1 MEVCPQDKR
10 VSLEI
15 RFDDDGKV
23 SLARCCFLYA
33 FSHLT
38 LEEYGKIEDIIDY
51 AENSKINYAKSS
63 NICVAKCYL
72 EKRIKQVDVGI
83 SHACNMHCMN
93 CFFKEHKDTPEM
105 KKAYF
110 DTLYKIKGH
119 QLDTI
124 MMNNGGE
131 VFVYYDEIIEYLK
144 SLTPNDTRQVT
155 FVTNLVLLNEK
166 RFKELKQISEDTG
179 VTYFFLPSVDGIK
192 KESYEA
198 IRLGGKFE
206 KITENLHLLADI
218 FGPQQAVIL
227 YTIKKP
233 NIDETENVE
242 KYFIDTFG
250 IRCSISF
257 DVYDKECE
265 EKYNSIFRKDY
276 KKEEK
281 EVSKKEDDGFV
292 FLQKQQSERSPF
304 SIVTDSNPDESFVK
318 SHSNNLIF
326 VLTRWPSKK
335 LKKYQNVILI
345 KTSKKDFY
353 QVLSSKVYTKYFMY
367 CHDLSSL
374 IEGNN
379 KILTYF
385 LDHSNKNVLKVEN
398 CVNQS
403 SITSIANSTT
413 LTSCGLIIKTDFFRK
428 NFFKFEYSKN
438 IALDFIKNLQ
448 LFLKQNDGISIP
460 ENILSLNDKKLY
472 KDFFKWN
479 FVQI

>member
-38 LEEYGKIEDIIDY
+38 LEEYGKIDDIIDY

-63 NICVAKCYL
+63 NICIAKCFL
-72 EKRIKQVDVGI
+72 EKKIKQVDVGI

-131 VFVYYDEIIEYLK
+131 VFVYYDEIIKYLK

-155 FVTNLVLLNEK
+155 FVTNLVLLNEE
-166 RFKELKQISEDTG
+166 RFKELKQISDETG

-233 NIDETENVE
+233 NIDELENVE
-242 KYFIDTFG
+242 KYFKDNFG
-250 IRCSISF
+250 IRCTISF

-265 EKYNSIFRKDY
+265 ARYNLFFRKVND
-276 KKEEK
+276 
-281 EVSKKEDDGFV
+281 VQASSSFNVRSK
-292 FLQKQQSERSPF
+292 S
-304 SIVTDSNPDESFVK
+304 SFEP
-318 SHSNNLIF
+318 
-326 VLTRWPSKK
+326 VLTVITESKPTKQDIEYYSK
-335 LKKYQNVILI
+335 LNKVELHCYCNGKIKNCPKNIKVFKKTKYLYEIVSYKL
-345 KTSKKDFY
+345 
-353 QVLSSKVYTKYFMY
+353 YTKYVLFVDKPSDFRIIQSQIFDY
-367 CHDLSSL
+367 FIEKANSDFVSLYHRNINLLNSKLSFYIINSNIYKEIFNNFEIKKSKL
-374 IEGNN
+374 YNNTYLGERVLLKKFNNIEIPNTVAAMEINN
-379 KILTYF
+379 KIIE
-385 LDHSNKNVLKVEN
+385 S
-398 CVNQS
+398 
-403 SITSIANSTT
+403 
-413 LTSCGLIIKTDFFRK
+413 
-428 NFFKFEYSKN
+428 
-438 IALDFIKNLQ
+438 
-448 LFLKQNDGISIP
+448 FLKKWKKQYGILP
-460 ENILSLNDKKLY
+460 YQE
-472 KDFFKWN
+472 
-479 FVQI
+479 

>member
-72 EKRIKQVDVGI
+72 EKKIKQVDVGI

-155 FVTNLVLLNEK
+155 FVTNLVLLNEE
-166 RFKELKQISEDTG
+166 RFKELKQISENTG

-233 NIDETENVE
+233 NINETKNVE
-242 KYFIDTFG
+242 KYFMDTFG

-276 KKEEK
+276 TKEEK
-281 EVSKKEDDGFV
+281 EVSSSKEEKFKFIDSEKAIVHSLSIILNKNPKEKDIKRFINTHFNIYILTKKCP
-292 FLQKQQSERSPF
+292 K
-304 SIVTDSNPDESFVK
+304 
-318 SHSNNLIF
+318 
-326 VLTRWPSKK
+326 WA
-335 LKKYQNVILI
+335 KKYMNVFFI
-345 KTSKKDFY
+345 KTSKK
-353 QVLSSKVYTKYFMY
+353 QIYFNINQIFTPYILMID
-367 CHDLSSL
+367 DLSKL
-374 IEGNN
+374 NIECPS
-379 KILTYF
+379 ILEYF
-385 LDHSNKNVLKVEN
+385 LLKTNRDLIKLNNIVKQDKSFITKNGSFFSYN
-398 CVNQS
+398 
-403 SITSIANSTT
+403 
-413 LTSCGLIIKTDFFRK
+413 LIIKTDFFRK
-428 NFFKFEYSKN
+428 NFYNLNLRKS
-438 IALDFIKNLQ
+438 LIKN
-448 LFLKQNDGISIP
+448 FKTKDKIEVEIP
-460 ENILSLNDKKLY
+460 EKVAFLSDKKLY
-472 KDFFKWN
+472 KEFY
-479 FVQI
+479 

>member
-1 MEVCPQDKR
+1 MEICPHDKR

-38 LEEYGKIEDIIDY
+38 LEEYGKIDDIIDY
-51 AENSKINYAKSS
+51 AENSKVNYAKSS

-72 EKRIKQVDVGI
+72 EKKIKQVDVGI
-83 SHACNMHCMN
+83 SHACNMHCLN

-144 SLTPNDTRQVT
+144 SLTPKDTRQVT

-166 RFKELKQISEDTG
+166 RFKELKQISNETG

-198 IRLGGKFE
+198 IRLGGTFE
-206 KITENLHLLADI
+206 KITENLHLLANI

-233 NIDETENVE
+233 NINETKNVE
-242 KYFIDTFG
+242 KYFMDTFG

-257 DVYDKECE
+257 DVYDKDCE

-276 KKEEK
+276 TKEEK
-281 EVSKKEDDGFV
+281 EVSKKEDSSFKFLEKETVEKRLLTVVTEKVPSEKDLKRLGNKFYIFLLCKRAPKYINNYNNIV
-292 FLQKQQSERSPF
+292 F
-304 SIVTDSNPDESFVK
+304 
-318 SHSNNLIF
+318 
-326 VLTRWPSKK
+326 
-335 LKKYQNVILI
+335 I
-345 KTSKKDFY
+345 KTSKRNFYKNLILKIYTKFFIYVKDISSLVINDITILNYFLNKTDK
-353 QVLSSKVYTKYFMY
+353 QVLKIINSYNSKVTMSSIKYG
-367 CHDLSSL
+367 SL
-374 IEGNN
+374 ILN
-379 KILTYF
+379 T
-385 LDHSNKNVLKVEN
+385 
-398 CVNQS
+398 
-403 SITSIANSTT
+403 
-413 LTSCGLIIKTDFFRK
+413 
-428 NFFKFEYSKN
+428 NFFKKHFYNIENSKN
-438 IALDFIKNLQ
+438 IQNDFIKNTNY
-448 LFLKQNDGISIP
+448 FLKVSNNIEVP
-460 ENILSLNDKKLY
+460 EEIIHLFDEKNY

>member
-72 EKRIKQVDVGI
+72 EKKIKQVDVGI

-155 FVTNLVLLNEK
+155 FVTNLVLLNEE
-166 RFKELKQISEDTG
+166 RFKELKQISENTG

-233 NIDETENVE
+233 NINETKNVE
-242 KYFIDTFG
+242 KYFMDTFG

-276 KKEEK
+276 TKEEK
-281 EVSKKEDDGFV
+281 EVSSSKEEKFKFIDSEKAIIHSLSIILNKNPKEKDIKRFVNTHFNIYILTKKCP
-292 FLQKQQSERSPF
+292 K
-304 SIVTDSNPDESFVK
+304 
-318 SHSNNLIF
+318 
-326 VLTRWPSKK
+326 WA
-335 LKKYQNVILI
+335 KKYMNVFFI
-345 KTSKKDFY
+345 KTSKK
-353 QVLSSKVYTKYFMY
+353 QIYFNINQIFTPYILMID
-367 CHDLSSL
+367 DLSKL
-374 IEGNN
+374 NIECPS
-379 KILTYF
+379 ILEYF
-385 LDHSNKNVLKVEN
+385 LLKTNRDLIKLNNIVKQDKSFITKNGSFFSYN
-398 CVNQS
+398 
-403 SITSIANSTT
+403 
-413 LTSCGLIIKTDFFRK
+413 LIIKTDFFRK
-428 NFFKFEYSKN
+428 NFYNLNLRKS
-438 IALDFIKNLQ
+438 LIKN
-448 LFLKQNDGISIP
+448 FKTKDKIEVEIP
-460 ENILSLNDKKLY
+460 EKVAFLSDKKLY
-472 KDFFKWN
+472 KEFY
-479 FVQI
+479 

>member
-1 MEVCPQDKR
+1 MEICPQDKR

-72 EKRIKQVDVGI
+72 EKKIKQVDVGI

-155 FVTNLVLLNEK
+155 FVTNLVLLNEE
-166 RFKELKQISEDTG
+166 RFKELKQISESTG

-233 NIDETENVE
+233 NINETKNVE
-242 KYFIDTFG
+242 KYFMDTFG

-265 EKYNSIFRKDY
+265 EKYNSIFRKEY
-276 KKEEK
+276 TKEEK
-281 EVSKKEDDGFV
+281 EVSQKEESDFKFLSKENIQKK
-292 FLQKQQSERSPF
+292 
-304 SIVTDSNPDESFVK
+304 
-318 SHSNNLIF
+318 
-326 VLTRWPSKK
+326 VLTLVLDKNPKEKDVRSFTNNNFLYIALLTKRKRIWIY
-335 LKKYQNVILI
+335 KYKNIIFI
-345 KTSKKDFY
+345 KTSKRNFY
-353 QVLSSKVYTKYFMY
+353 SKMDYLFTPYFLY
-367 CHDLSSL
+367 VRDLSKLKIICS
-374 IEGNN
+374 
-379 KILTYF
+379 KILGYF
-385 LDHSNKNVLKVEN
+385 IEHTNENLLKLENKNKGF
-398 CVNQS
+398 S
-403 SITSIANSTT
+403 F
-413 LTSCGLIIKTDFFRK
+413 IINL
-428 NFFKFEYSKN
+428 NFFKKELMNMKTSKK
-438 IALDFIKNLQ
+438 IFSDFIKYNKLHY
-448 LFLKQNDGISIP
+448 QNPTNIPSDAIYALNNKFINIP
-460 ENILSLNDKKLY
+460 EEVAYTIDDKINKE
-472 KDFFKWN
+472 FK
-479 FVQI
+479 

>member
-72 EKRIKQVDVGI
+72 EKKIKQVDVGI

-155 FVTNLVLLNEK
+155 FVTNLVLLNEE
-166 RFKELKQISEDTG
+166 RFKELKQISENTG
-179 VTYFFLPSVDGIK
+179 VIYFFLPSVDGIK

-206 KITENLHLLADI
+206 KITENLHLLADV

-233 NIDETENVE
+233 NINETENVE
-242 KYFIDTFG
+242 KYFMDTFG

-265 EKYNSIFRKDY
+265 EKYNSIFINKNPKEKDIKRLVNTHFNIY
-276 KKEEK
+276 ILTKKCPK
-281 EVSKKEDDGFV
+281 WIKRYMNV
-292 FLQKQQSERSPF
+292 FF
-304 SIVTDSNPDESFVK
+304 
-318 SHSNNLIF
+318 
-326 VLTRWPSKK
+326 
-335 LKKYQNVILI
+335 I
-345 KTSKKDFY
+345 KTPKK
-353 QVLSSKVYTKYFMY
+353 QVYFNMNLKIFTPY
-367 CHDLSSL
+367 ILMVDDLSKL
-374 IEGNN
+374 NIECPS
-379 KILTYF
+379 ILEYF
-385 LDHSNKNVLKVEN
+385 LSKTNRDFIKLNNVVK
-398 CVNQS
+398 QDKS
-403 SITSIANSTT
+403 FITKSGSFFSYN
-413 LTSCGLIIKTDFFRK
+413 LIIKTDFFRK
-428 NFFKFEYSKN
+428 NFYNLNLRKS
-438 IALDFIKNLQ
+438 LIKN
-448 LFLKQNDGISIP
+448 FKTKDEIEVEIP
-460 ENILSLNDKKLY
+460 EKVAFLSDKKLY
-472 KDFFKWN
+472 KEFY
-479 FVQI
+479 

>member
-72 EKRIKQVDVGI
+72 EKKIKQVDVGI
-83 SHACNMHCMN
+83 SHACNMHCLN

-155 FVTNLVLLNEK
+155 FVTNLVLLNEE

-218 FGPQQAVIL
+218 FGPQQAVVL

-233 NIDETENVE
+233 NINETEKVE
-242 KYFIDTFG
+242 KYFMNTFG

-265 EKYNSIFRKDY
+265 EKYNSIFRKNYSD
-276 KKEEK
+276 EEK
-281 EVSKKEDDGFV
+281 EVSSFKEEKFKFID
-292 FLQKQQSERSPF
+292 SEK
-304 SIVTDSNPDESFVK
+304 SIVHPLSIILNKVPKEKDIRKFVNT
-318 SHSNNLIF
+318 HFNIYI
-326 VLTRWPSKK
+326 LTKK
-335 LKKYQNVILI
+335 CPKWAKKYINVFFI
-345 KTSKKDFY
+345 KTSKK
-353 QVLSSKVYTKYFMY
+353 QIYFNINLKIFTPYILMID
-367 CHDLSSL
+367 DLSKL
-374 IEGNN
+374 KIECPS
-379 KILTYF
+379 ILEYF
-385 LDHSNKNVLKVEN
+385 LLKTNRDLIKLNNVIKQDKSFITKNGSFFSYN
-398 CVNQS
+398 
-403 SITSIANSTT
+403 
-413 LTSCGLIIKTDFFRK
+413 LIIKTDFFRE
-428 NFFKFEYSKN
+428 NFYDLNLRKSLIENFKTTDKIEVE
-438 IALDFIKNLQ
+438 
-448 LFLKQNDGISIP
+448 IP
-460 ENILSLNDKKLY
+460 EKVAFLSDKKLY
-472 KDFFKWN
+472 KEFY
-479 FVQI
+479 

>member
-72 EKRIKQVDVGI
+72 EKKIKQVDVGI

-155 FVTNLVLLNEK
+155 FVTNLVLLNEE
-166 RFKELKQISEDTG
+166 RFKELKQISESTG

-206 KITENLHLLADI
+206 KIIENLHLLADI

-233 NIDETENVE
+233 NINETKNVE
-242 KYFIDTFG
+242 KYFMDTFG

-276 KKEEK
+276 TKEEK
-281 EVSKKEDDGFV
+281 EVSSSKEEKFKFIDSEKAVVHSLSIILNKNPKEKDIKRFVNTHFNIYILTKKCP
-292 FLQKQQSERSPF
+292 K
-304 SIVTDSNPDESFVK
+304 
-318 SHSNNLIF
+318 
-326 VLTRWPSKK
+326 WA
-335 LKKYQNVILI
+335 KKYMNVFFI
-345 KTSKKDFY
+345 KTSKK
-353 QVLSSKVYTKYFMY
+353 QIYFNINQIFTPYILMID
-367 CHDLSSL
+367 DLSKL
-374 IEGNN
+374 NIECPS
-379 KILTYF
+379 ILEYF
-385 LDHSNKNVLKVEN
+385 LLKTN
-398 CVNQS
+398 RDLIKLNNIIKQDKS
-403 SITSIANSTT
+403 FITRSGSFFSYN
-413 LTSCGLIIKTDFFRK
+413 LIIKTDFFRK
-428 NFFKFEYSKN
+428 NFYNLNLRKS
-438 IALDFIKNLQ
+438 LIKN
-448 LFLKQNDGISIP
+448 FKTKDEIEVEIP
-460 ENILSLNDKKLY
+460 EKVAFLSDKKLY
-472 KDFFKWN
+472 KEFY
-479 FVQI
+479 

>member
-72 EKRIKQVDVGI
+72 EKKIKQVDVGI

-155 FVTNLVLLNEK
+155 FVTNLVLLNEE
-166 RFKELKQISEDTG
+166 RFKELKQISESTR

-233 NIDETENVE
+233 NINETKNVE
-242 KYFIDTFG
+242 KYFMDTFG

-276 KKEEK
+276 TKEEK
-281 EVSKKEDDGFV
+281 EVSSSKEEKFKFIDSEKAIVHSLSIILNKNPKEKDIKRFVNTHFNIYILTKKCP
-292 FLQKQQSERSPF
+292 K
-304 SIVTDSNPDESFVK
+304 
-318 SHSNNLIF
+318 
-326 VLTRWPSKK
+326 WA
-335 LKKYQNVILI
+335 KKYMNVFFI
-345 KTSKKDFY
+345 KTSKK
-353 QVLSSKVYTKYFMY
+353 QIYFNINQIFTPYILMID
-367 CHDLSSL
+367 DLSKL
-374 IEGNN
+374 NIECPS
-379 KILTYF
+379 ILEYF
-385 LDHSNKNVLKVEN
+385 LLKTNRDLIKLNNIVKQDKSFITKNGSFFSYN
-398 CVNQS
+398 
-403 SITSIANSTT
+403 
-413 LTSCGLIIKTDFFRK
+413 LIIKTDFFRK
-428 NFFKFEYSKN
+428 NFYNLNLRKS
-438 IALDFIKNLQ
+438 LIKN
-448 LFLKQNDGISIP
+448 FKNKDKIEVEIP
-460 ENILSLNDKKLY
+460 EKVAFLSDKKLY
-472 KDFFKWN
+472 KEFY
-479 FVQI
+479 

>member
-1 MEVCPQDKR
+1 MEICPQDKR

-38 LEEYGKIEDIIDY
+38 LEEYGKIDDIIDY

-72 EKRIKQVDVGI
+72 EKKIKQVDVGI
-83 SHACNMHCMN
+83 SHACNMHCLN

-155 FVTNLVLLNEK
+155 FVTNLVLLNEE
-166 RFKELKQISEDTG
+166 RFKELKQISESTG

-192 KESYEA
+192 KKSYEA

-233 NIDETENVE
+233 NINETKNVE
-242 KYFIDTFG
+242 KYFMDTFG

-276 KKEEK
+276 TKEEK
-281 EVSKKEDDGFV
+281 EVSQKEESDFKFLSKENVQKK
-292 FLQKQQSERSPF
+292 
-304 SIVTDSNPDESFVK
+304 
-318 SHSNNLIF
+318 
-326 VLTRWPSKK
+326 VLTLVLDKNPKEKDVRSFTNNNFLYIALLTKRKPKWIN
-335 LKKYQNVILI
+335 KYKNIIFI
-345 KTSKKDFY
+345 KTSKRNFY
-353 QVLSSKVYTKYFMY
+353 SKMDYLFTPYFLY
-367 CHDLSSL
+367 VRDLSKLKIICS
-374 IEGNN
+374 
-379 KILTYF
+379 KILGYF
-385 LDHSNKNVLKVEN
+385 IEHTNENLLKLENKNKGF
-398 CVNQS
+398 S
-403 SITSIANSTT
+403 F
-413 LTSCGLIIKTDFFRK
+413 IINL
-428 NFFKFEYSKN
+428 NFFKKELMNMKTSKK
-438 IALDFIKNLQ
+438 IFSDFIKYNKLHYNQTKLCNMIFQ
-448 LFLKQNDGISIP
+448 LMVYHITN
-460 ENILSLNDKKLY
+460 NKL
-472 KDFFKWN
+472 
-479 FVQI
+479 I

>member
-72 EKRIKQVDVGI
+72 EKKIKQVDVGI
-83 SHACNMHCMN
+83 SHACNMHCLN

-155 FVTNLVLLNEK
+155 FVTNLVLLNEE
-166 RFKELKQISEDTG
+166 RFKELKQISENTG

-233 NIDETENVE
+233 NINETKNVE
-242 KYFIDTFG
+242 KYFMDTFG

-276 KKEEK
+276 TKEEK
-281 EVSKKEDDGFV
+281 EVSSSKEEKFKFIDSEKAIVHSLSIILNKNPKEKDIKRFVSTHFNIYILTKKCP
-292 FLQKQQSERSPF
+292 K
-304 SIVTDSNPDESFVK
+304 
-318 SHSNNLIF
+318 
-326 VLTRWPSKK
+326 WA
-335 LKKYQNVILI
+335 KKYMNVFFI
-345 KTSKKDFY
+345 KTSKK
-353 QVLSSKVYTKYFMY
+353 QIYFNINQIFTPYILMID
-367 CHDLSSL
+367 DLSKL
-374 IEGNN
+374 NIECPS
-379 KILTYF
+379 ILEYF
-385 LDHSNKNVLKVEN
+385 LLKTNRDLIKLNNIVKQDKSFITKNGSFFSYN
-398 CVNQS
+398 
-403 SITSIANSTT
+403 
-413 LTSCGLIIKTDFFRK
+413 LIIKTDFFRK
-428 NFFKFEYSKN
+428 NFYNLNLRKS
-438 IALDFIKNLQ
+438 LIKN
-448 LFLKQNDGISIP
+448 FKTKDKIEVEIP
-460 ENILSLNDKKLY
+460 EKVAFLSDKKLY
-472 KDFFKWN
+472 KEFY
-479 FVQI
+479 

>member
-155 FVTNLVLLNEK
+155 FVTNLVLLNEE
-166 RFKELKQISEDTG
+166 RFKELKQISENTG

-206 KITENLHLLADI
+206 KITENLHLLADV

-233 NIDETENVE
+233 NINETENVE
-242 KYFIDTFG
+242 KYFMDTFG

-276 KKEEK
+276 TKEEK
-281 EVSKKEDDGFV
+281 EVSSSKEEKFKFIDSEKAVVHSLSIILNKNPKEKDIKRFVNTHFNIYILTKKCP
-292 FLQKQQSERSPF
+292 K
-304 SIVTDSNPDESFVK
+304 
-318 SHSNNLIF
+318 
-326 VLTRWPSKK
+326 WA
-335 LKKYQNVILI
+335 KKYMNVFFIKTPKKQVYFNMNLKIFTPYILMVDDLSKLNIECPSILEYFLSKTNRDLI
-345 KTSKKDFY
+345 KLNNVVKQDKSFI
-353 QVLSSKVYTKYFMY
+353 TKSGSFFSY
-367 CHDLSSL
+367 
-374 IEGNN
+374 N
-379 KILTYF
+379 
-385 LDHSNKNVLKVEN
+385 
-398 CVNQS
+398 
-403 SITSIANSTT
+403 
-413 LTSCGLIIKTDFFRK
+413 LIIKTDFFRK
-428 NFFKFEYSKN
+428 NFYNLNLRKS
-438 IALDFIKNLQ
+438 LIKN
-448 LFLKQNDGISIP
+448 FKTKDKIEVEIP
-460 ENILSLNDKKLY
+460 EKVAFLSDKKLY
-472 KDFFKWN
+472 KEFY
-479 FVQI
+479 

>member
-1 MEVCPQDKR
+1 MEICPQDKR

-38 LEEYGKIEDIIDY
+38 LEEYGKIDDIIDY

-72 EKRIKQVDVGI
+72 EKKIKQVDVGI
-83 SHACNMHCMN
+83 SHACNMHCLN

-155 FVTNLVLLNEK
+155 FVTNLVLLNEE
-166 RFKELKQISEDTG
+166 RFKELKQISESTG

-233 NIDETENVE
+233 NINETKNVE
-242 KYFIDTFG
+242 KYFMDTFG

-265 EKYNSIFRKDY
+265 EKYNSIFRKEY
-276 KKEEK
+276 TKEEK
-281 EVSKKEDDGFV
+281 EVSQKEESDFKFLSKENIQKK
-292 FLQKQQSERSPF
+292 
-304 SIVTDSNPDESFVK
+304 
-318 SHSNNLIF
+318 
-326 VLTRWPSKK
+326 VLTLVLDKNPKEKDVRSFTNNNFLYIALLTKRKPKWTN
-335 LKKYQNVILI
+335 KYKNIIFI
-345 KTSKKDFY
+345 KTSKKNFY
-353 QVLSSKVYTKYFMY
+353 SKMDYLFTPYFLY
-367 CHDLSSL
+367 VRDLSKLKIICS
-374 IEGNN
+374 
-379 KILTYF
+379 KILGYF
-385 LDHSNKNVLKVEN
+385 IEHTNENLLKLENKNKGF
-398 CVNQS
+398 S
-403 SITSIANSTT
+403 F
-413 LTSCGLIIKTDFFRK
+413 IINL
-428 NFFKFEYSKN
+428 NFFKKELMNMKISKK
-438 IALDFIKNLQ
+438 IFSDFIKYNKLHY
-448 LFLKQNDGISIP
+448 QNPTNIPSDAIYALNNKFINIP
-460 ENILSLNDKKLY
+460 EEVAYTIDDKINKE
-472 KDFFKWN
+472 FK
-479 FVQI
+479 

>member
-72 EKRIKQVDVGI
+72 EKKIKQVDVGI

-155 FVTNLVLLNEK
+155 FVTNLVLLNEE
-166 RFKELKQISEDTG
+166 RFKELKQISENTG

-233 NIDETENVE
+233 NINETKNVE
-242 KYFIDTFG
+242 KYFMNTFG

-276 KKEEK
+276 TKEEK
-281 EVSKKEDDGFV
+281 EVSSSKEEKFKFIDSEKAIVHSLSIILNKNPKEKDIKRFVNTHFNIYILTKKCP
-292 FLQKQQSERSPF
+292 KW
-304 SIVTDSNPDESFVK
+304 T
-318 SHSNNLIF
+318 
-326 VLTRWPSKK
+326 
-335 LKKYQNVILI
+335 KKYMNVFFI
-345 KTSKKDFY
+345 KTSKK
-353 QVLSSKVYTKYFMY
+353 QIYFNINQIFTPYILMID
-367 CHDLSSL
+367 DLSKL
-374 IEGNN
+374 NIECPS
-379 KILTYF
+379 ILEYF
-385 LDHSNKNVLKVEN
+385 LLKTNRDLIKLNNIVKQDKSFITKNGSFFSYN
-398 CVNQS
+398 
-403 SITSIANSTT
+403 
-413 LTSCGLIIKTDFFRK
+413 LIIKTDFFRK
-428 NFFKFEYSKN
+428 NFYNLNLRKS
-438 IALDFIKNLQ
+438 LIKN
-448 LFLKQNDGISIP
+448 FKTKDKIEVEIP
-460 ENILSLNDKKLY
+460 EKVAFLSDKKLY
-472 KDFFKWN
+472 KEFY
-479 FVQI
+479 

>member
-72 EKRIKQVDVGI
+72 EKKIKQVDVGI

-155 FVTNLVLLNEK
+155 FVTNLVLLNEE
-166 RFKELKQISEDTG
+166 RFKELKQISENTG

-233 NIDETENVE
+233 NINETKNVE
-242 KYFIDTFG
+242 KYFMNTFG

-276 KKEEK
+276 TKEEK
-281 EVSKKEDDGFV
+281 EVSSSKEEKFKFIDSEKAIVHSLSIILNKNPKEKDIKRFVNTHFNIYILTKKCP
-292 FLQKQQSERSPF
+292 K
-304 SIVTDSNPDESFVK
+304 
-318 SHSNNLIF
+318 
-326 VLTRWPSKK
+326 WA
-335 LKKYQNVILI
+335 KKYMNVFFI
-345 KTSKKDFY
+345 KTSKK
-353 QVLSSKVYTKYFMY
+353 QIYFNINQIFTPYILMID
-367 CHDLSSL
+367 DLSKL
-374 IEGNN
+374 NIECPS
-379 KILTYF
+379 ILEYF
-385 LDHSNKNVLKVEN
+385 LLKTNRDLIKLNNIVKQDKSFITKNGSFFSYN
-398 CVNQS
+398 
-403 SITSIANSTT
+403 
-413 LTSCGLIIKTDFFRK
+413 LIIKTDFFRK
-428 NFFKFEYSKN
+428 NFYNLNLRKS
-438 IALDFIKNLQ
+438 LIKN
-448 LFLKQNDGISIP
+448 FKTKDKIEVEIP
-460 ENILSLNDKKLY
+460 EKVAFLSDKKLY
-472 KDFFKWN
+472 KEFY
-479 FVQI
+479 

>member
-72 EKRIKQVDVGI
+72 EKKIKQVDVGI

-155 FVTNLVLLNEK
+155 FVTNLVLLNEE
-166 RFKELKQISEDTG
+166 RFKELKQISENTG

-233 NIDETENVE
+233 NINETKNVE
-242 KYFIDTFG
+242 KYFMDTFG

-276 KKEEK
+276 TKEEK
-281 EVSKKEDDGFV
+281 EVSSSKEEKFKFIDSEKAIVHSLSIILNKNPKEKDIKRFVNTHFNIYILTKKCP
-292 FLQKQQSERSPF
+292 K
-304 SIVTDSNPDESFVK
+304 
-318 SHSNNLIF
+318 
-326 VLTRWPSKK
+326 WA
-335 LKKYQNVILI
+335 KKYMNVFFI
-345 KTSKKDFY
+345 KTSKK
-353 QVLSSKVYTKYFMY
+353 QIYFNINQIFTPYILMID
-367 CHDLSSL
+367 DLSKL
-374 IEGNN
+374 NIECPS
-379 KILTYF
+379 ILEYF
-385 LDHSNKNVLKVEN
+385 LLKTNRDLIKLNNIVKQDKSFITKNGSFFSYN
-398 CVNQS
+398 
-403 SITSIANSTT
+403 
-413 LTSCGLIIKTDFFRK
+413 LIIKTDFFRK
-428 NFFKFEYSKN
+428 NFYNLNLRKS
-438 IALDFIKNLQ
+438 LIKN
-448 LFLKQNDGISIP
+448 FKTKDKIEVEIP
-460 ENILSLNDKKLY
+460 EKVAFLSDKKLY
-472 KDFFKWN
+472 KEFY
-479 FVQI
+479 

>member
-72 EKRIKQVDVGI
+72 EKKIKQVDVGI
-83 SHACNMHCMN
+83 SHACNMHCLN

-131 VFVYYDEIIEYLK
+131 VFVYYDEIVEYLK

-155 FVTNLVLLNEK
+155 FVTNLVLLNEE
-166 RFKELKQISEDTG
+166 RFKELKQISENTG

-233 NIDETENVE
+233 NINETKNVE
-242 KYFIDTFG
+242 KYFMDTFG

-276 KKEEK
+276 TKEEK
-281 EVSKKEDDGFV
+281 EVSSSKEEKFKFIDSEKAIVHSLSIILNKNPKEKDIKRFVNTHFNIYILTKKCP
-292 FLQKQQSERSPF
+292 K
-304 SIVTDSNPDESFVK
+304 
-318 SHSNNLIF
+318 
-326 VLTRWPSKK
+326 WA
-335 LKKYQNVILI
+335 KKYMNVFFI
-345 KTSKKDFY
+345 KTSKK
-353 QVLSSKVYTKYFMY
+353 QIYFNINQIFTPYILMID
-367 CHDLSSL
+367 DLSKL
-374 IEGNN
+374 NIECPS
-379 KILTYF
+379 ILEYF
-385 LDHSNKNVLKVEN
+385 LLKTNRDLIKLNNIVKQDKSFITKNGSFFSYN
-398 CVNQS
+398 
-403 SITSIANSTT
+403 
-413 LTSCGLIIKTDFFRK
+413 LIIKTDFFRK
-428 NFFKFEYSKN
+428 NFYNLNLRKS
-438 IALDFIKNLQ
+438 LIKN
-448 LFLKQNDGISIP
+448 FKTKDKIEVEIP
-460 ENILSLNDKKLY
+460 EKVAFLSDKKLY
-472 KDFFKWN
+472 KEFY
-479 FVQI
+479 

>member
-38 LEEYGKIEDIIDY
+38 LAEYGKIEDIIDY

-72 EKRIKQVDVGI
+72 EKKIKQVDVGI

-155 FVTNLVLLNEK
+155 FVTNLVLLNEE
-166 RFKELKQISEDTG
+166 RFKELKQISENTG

-233 NIDETENVE
+233 NINETKNVE
-242 KYFIDTFG
+242 KYFMDTFG

-276 KKEEK
+276 TKEEK
-281 EVSKKEDDGFV
+281 EVSSSKEEKFKFIDSEKAIVHSLSIILNKNPKEKDIKRFVNTHFNIYILTKKCP
-292 FLQKQQSERSPF
+292 K
-304 SIVTDSNPDESFVK
+304 
-318 SHSNNLIF
+318 
-326 VLTRWPSKK
+326 WA
-335 LKKYQNVILI
+335 KKYMNVFFI
-345 KTSKKDFY
+345 KTSKK
-353 QVLSSKVYTKYFMY
+353 QIYFNINQIFTPYILMID
-367 CHDLSSL
+367 DLSKL
-374 IEGNN
+374 NIECPS
-379 KILTYF
+379 ILEYF
-385 LDHSNKNVLKVEN
+385 LLKTNRDLIKLNNIVKQDKSFITKNGSFFSYN
-398 CVNQS
+398 
-403 SITSIANSTT
+403 
-413 LTSCGLIIKTDFFRK
+413 LIIKTDFFRK
-428 NFFKFEYSKN
+428 NFYNLNLRKS
-438 IALDFIKNLQ
+438 LIKN
-448 LFLKQNDGISIP
+448 FKTKDKIEVEIP
-460 ENILSLNDKKLY
+460 EKVAFLSDKKLY
-472 KDFFKWN
+472 KEFY
-479 FVQI
+479 

>member
-72 EKRIKQVDVGI
+72 EKKIKQVDVGI

-155 FVTNLVLLNEK
+155 FVTNLVLLNEE
-166 RFKELKQISEDTG
+166 RFKELKQISENTG

-233 NIDETENVE
+233 NINETKNVE
-242 KYFIDTFG
+242 KYFMNTFG

-276 KKEEK
+276 TKEEK
-281 EVSKKEDDGFV
+281 EVSSSKEEKFKFIDSEKAIVHSLSIILNKNPKEKDIKRFVNTHFNIYILTKKCP
-292 FLQKQQSERSPF
+292 K
-304 SIVTDSNPDESFVK
+304 
-318 SHSNNLIF
+318 
-326 VLTRWPSKK
+326 WA
-335 LKKYQNVILI
+335 KKYMNVFFI
-345 KTSKKDFY
+345 KTSKK
-353 QVLSSKVYTKYFMY
+353 QIYFNINQIFTPYILMID
-367 CHDLSSL
+367 DLSKL
-374 IEGNN
+374 NIECPS
-379 KILTYF
+379 ILEYF
-385 LDHSNKNVLKVEN
+385 LLKTNRDLIKLNNIVKQDKSFITKNGSFFSYN
-398 CVNQS
+398 
-403 SITSIANSTT
+403 
-413 LTSCGLIIKTDFFRK
+413 LIIKTDFFRK
-428 NFFKFEYSKN
+428 NFYNLNLRKS
-438 IALDFIKNLQ
+438 LIKN
-448 LFLKQNDGISIP
+448 FKTEDKIEVEIP
-460 ENILSLNDKKLY
+460 EKVAFLSDKKLY
-472 KDFFKWN
+472 KEFY
-479 FVQI
+479 

>member
-72 EKRIKQVDVGI
+72 EKKIKQVDVGI

-155 FVTNLVLLNEK
+155 FVTNLVLLNEE
-166 RFKELKQISEDTG
+166 RFKELKQISENTG

-233 NIDETENVE
+233 NINETKNVE
-242 KYFIDTFG
+242 KYFMDTFG

-265 EKYNSIFRKDY
+265 EKYNSIFRKAY
-276 KKEEK
+276 TKEEK
-281 EVSKKEDDGFV
+281 EVSSSKEEKFKFIDSEKAIVHSLSIILNKNPKEKDIKRFVNTHFNIYILTKKCP
-292 FLQKQQSERSPF
+292 K
-304 SIVTDSNPDESFVK
+304 
-318 SHSNNLIF
+318 
-326 VLTRWPSKK
+326 WA
-335 LKKYQNVILI
+335 KKYMNVFFI
-345 KTSKKDFY
+345 KTSKK
-353 QVLSSKVYTKYFMY
+353 QIYFNINQIFTPYILMID
-367 CHDLSSL
+367 DLSKL
-374 IEGNN
+374 NIECPS
-379 KILTYF
+379 ILEYF
-385 LDHSNKNVLKVEN
+385 LLKTNRDLIKLNNIVKQDKSFITKNGSFFSYN
-398 CVNQS
+398 
-403 SITSIANSTT
+403 
-413 LTSCGLIIKTDFFRK
+413 LIIKTDFFRK
-428 NFFKFEYSKN
+428 NFYNLNLRKS
-438 IALDFIKNLQ
+438 LIKN
-448 LFLKQNDGISIP
+448 FKTKDKIEVEIP
-460 ENILSLNDKKLY
+460 EKVAFLSDKKLY
-472 KDFFKWN
+472 KEFY
-479 FVQI
+479 

>member
-144 SLTPNDTRQVT
+144 SLTSNDTRQVT
-155 FVTNLVLLNEK
+155 FVTNLVLLNEE

-233 NIDETENVE
+233 NINETKNVE
-242 KYFIDTFG
+242 KYFMDTFG

-276 KKEEK
+276 SDEEK
-281 EVSKKEDDGFV
+281 EVSSSKEEKFK
-292 FLQKQQSERSPF
+292 FIESEKAVIHPL
-304 SIVTDSNPDESFVK
+304 SIILNKNPKEQDVK
-318 SHSNNLIF
+318 RFANTHFNIYI
-326 VLTRWPSKK
+326 LTKRCPKWI
-335 LKKYQNVILI
+335 KKYMNVFFIKTFKKQVYFNMNLKIFTPYILMVDDLSKLNIECPSILEYFLLKTNRDLI
-345 KTSKKDFY
+345 KLNNVVKQDKSFI
-353 QVLSSKVYTKYFMY
+353 TKSGSFFSY
-367 CHDLSSL
+367 
-374 IEGNN
+374 N
-379 KILTYF
+379 
-385 LDHSNKNVLKVEN
+385 
-398 CVNQS
+398 
-403 SITSIANSTT
+403 
-413 LTSCGLIIKTDFFRK
+413 LIIKTDFFRK
-428 NFFKFEYSKN
+428 NFYNLNLRKS
-438 IALDFIKNLQ
+438 LIKN
-448 LFLKQNDGISIP
+448 FKTKDKIEVEIP
-460 ENILSLNDKKLY
+460 EKVAFLSDKKLY
-472 KDFFKWN
+472 KEFY
-479 FVQI
+479 

>member
-1 MEVCPQDKR
+1 MEICPQDKR

-33 FSHLT
+33 FSHLS
-38 LEEYGKIEDIIDY
+38 LEEYGKIDDIIDY

-72 EKRIKQVDVGI
+72 EKKIKQVDVGI

-155 FVTNLVLLNEK
+155 FVTNLVLLNEE
-166 RFKELKQISEDTG
+166 RFKELKKISDETG

-233 NIDETENVE
+233 NIDETEEVE
-242 KYFIDTFG
+242 KYFMDTFG

-265 EKYNSIFRKDY
+265 EKYNSIFRKGFT
-276 KKEEK
+276 KEEK
-281 EVSKKEDDGFV
+281 EVSYKEEDAFKFVESDSDKNKFIPLSIILNKIPKEKDIKKFSNTNIYFFILNKRNPRWIHKYTNV
-292 FLQKQQSERSPF
+292 FFIKTPKSQFYFNINLKIFTPYF
-304 SIVTDSNPDESFVK
+304 IIVNDLSKLNIM
-318 SHSNNLIF
+318 HSTILEYF
-326 VLTRWPSKK
+326 LTKTNK
-335 LKKYQNVILI
+335 DLI
-345 KTSKKDFY
+345 KINNVVSNDKSFITYNGS
-353 QVLSSKVYTKYFMY
+353 YFSY
-367 CHDLSSL
+367 
-374 IEGNN
+374 N
-379 KILTYF
+379 
-385 LDHSNKNVLKVEN
+385 
-398 CVNQS
+398 
-403 SITSIANSTT
+403 
-413 LTSCGLIIKTDFFRK
+413 LIIKTDFFRK
-428 NFFKFEYSKN
+428 NFYNLNLKKSLLKN
-438 IALDFIKNLQ
+438 FMSNTIDIEVPEKIAFI
-448 LFLKQNDGISIP
+448 S
-460 ENILSLNDKKLY
+460 DKKLY
-472 KDFFKWN
+472 KEFC
-479 FVQI
+479 

>member
-1 MEVCPQDKR
+1 MEICPQDKR

-38 LEEYGKIEDIIDY
+38 LEEYGKIDDIIDY

-72 EKRIKQVDVGI
+72 EKKIKQVDVGI

-155 FVTNLVLLNEK
+155 FVTNLVLLNEE
-166 RFKELKQISEDTG
+166 RFKELKQISESTG

-233 NIDETENVE
+233 NINETKNVE
-242 KYFIDTFG
+242 KYFMDTFG

-276 KKEEK
+276 TKEEK
-281 EVSKKEDDGFV
+281 EVSQKEESDFKFLSKENIQKK
-292 FLQKQQSERSPF
+292 
-304 SIVTDSNPDESFVK
+304 
-318 SHSNNLIF
+318 
-326 VLTRWPSKK
+326 VLTLVLDKNPKEKDVRSFTNNNFLYIALLTKRKPKWIN
-335 LKKYQNVILI
+335 KYKNIIFI
-345 KTSKKDFY
+345 KTSKRNFY
-353 QVLSSKVYTKYFMY
+353 SKMDYLFTPYFLY
-367 CHDLSSL
+367 VRDLSKLKIICS
-374 IEGNN
+374 
-379 KILTYF
+379 KILGYF
-385 LDHSNKNVLKVEN
+385 IEHTNENLLKLENKNKGF
-398 CVNQS
+398 S
-403 SITSIANSTT
+403 F
-413 LTSCGLIIKTDFFRK
+413 IINL
-428 NFFKFEYSKN
+428 NFFKKELMNMKISKK
-438 IALDFIKNLQ
+438 IFSDFIKYN
-448 LFLKQNDGISIP
+448 KVHYQNPTNIPSDAIYALNNKFINIP
-460 ENILSLNDKKLY
+460 EEVAYTIDDKINKE
-472 KDFFKWN
+472 FK
-479 FVQI
+479 

>member
-72 EKRIKQVDVGI
+72 EKKIKQVDVGI

-155 FVTNLVLLNEK
+155 FVTNLVLLNEE
-166 RFKELKQISEDTG
+166 RFKELNQISENTG

-233 NIDETENVE
+233 NINETKNVE
-242 KYFIDTFG
+242 KYFMNTFG

-276 KKEEK
+276 TKEEK
-281 EVSKKEDDGFV
+281 EVSSSKEEKFKFIDSEKAIVHSLSIILNKNPKEKDIKRFVNTHFNIYILTKKCP
-292 FLQKQQSERSPF
+292 KW
-304 SIVTDSNPDESFVK
+304 T
-318 SHSNNLIF
+318 
-326 VLTRWPSKK
+326 
-335 LKKYQNVILI
+335 KKYMNVFFI
-345 KTSKKDFY
+345 KTSKK
-353 QVLSSKVYTKYFMY
+353 QIYFNINQIFTPYILMID
-367 CHDLSSL
+367 DLSKL
-374 IEGNN
+374 NIECPS
-379 KILTYF
+379 ILEYF
-385 LDHSNKNVLKVEN
+385 LLKTNRDLIKLNNIVKQDKSFITKNGSFFSYN
-398 CVNQS
+398 
-403 SITSIANSTT
+403 
-413 LTSCGLIIKTDFFRK
+413 LIIKTDFFRK
-428 NFFKFEYSKN
+428 NFYNLNLRKS
-438 IALDFIKNLQ
+438 LIKN
-448 LFLKQNDGISIP
+448 FKTKDKIEVEIP
-460 ENILSLNDKKLY
+460 EKVAFLSDKKLY
-472 KDFFKWN
+472 KEFY
-479 FVQI
+479 